1 MHNAAQYQ
9 PHPQPSASRLTL
21 VEVDSPPDTQPVGV
35 SAAWRKLLMQA
46 EMAAPHVQVAAIEG
60 EHGTGKH
67 TLARYLFSRSPL
79 AGAVFQR
86 RDAREWLV
94 NDADPATLAG
104 FTYLDRVDLLAPP
117 GQGLLLG
124 VLKALQDRPP
134 GRFVLLGS
142 SQTSLRQMAAQ
153 GLLLPDLAFRLTAVR
168 FAVPPLRQRREDITV
183 LAQSLLDRICH
194 LYQQRP
200 VILGP
205 GSLARL
211 LQHNWPGNVREL
223 AAVLETALLE
233 AANGVIRPDD
243 LALPSG
249 LETQLDVQQQQ
260 QQQQPGMHADTL
272 NLDAVIQHHVQY
284 VLDLNRGNKLRAARQ
299 LGISRST
306 LYRILGNENILT
318 H

>member
-1 MHNAAQYQ
+1 MHNAAQYR
-9 PHPQPSASRLTL
+9 PLPLPSASGLTL
-21 VEVDSPPDTQPVGV
+21 DEVESPAQSQPVGV

-46 EMAAPHVQVAAIEG
+46 DMAAPHVQVATIEG
-60 EHGTGKH
+60 EHGVGKH

-79 AGAVFQR
+79 SCAGFLR

-94 NDADPATLAG
+94 TDADPSTLAG

-134 GRFVLLGS
+134 GRFIMLAS

-168 FAVPPLRQRREDITV
+168 FAIPPLRQRREDISV
-183 LAQSLLDRICH
+183 LAQSLLERICTV
-194 LYQQRP
+194 YQQRP
-200 VILGP
+200 VIFGA
-205 GSLARL
+205 GTLARL

-233 AANGVIRPDD
+233 AVNGVIRPDD
-243 LALPSG
+243 LALPTG
-249 LETQLDVQQQQ
+249 LETPSEMRPATQT
-260 QQQQPGMHADTL
+260 GTL

-306 LYRILGNENILT
+306 LYRILGNEGILA

>member
-9 PHPQPSASRLTL
+9 PHALPSISRLTL
-21 VEVDSPPDTQPVGV
+21 VEVESPPETQPVGV

-67 TLARYLFSRSPL
+67 TLARYLFLRSPL
-79 AGAVFQR
+79 AGTSFQR

-94 NDADPATLAG
+94 NDADPATLTG

-117 GQGLLLG
+117 GQGLLLS

-205 GSLARL
+205 GTLARL
-211 LQHNWPGNVREL
+211 LQHTWPGNVREL

-243 LALPSG
+243 LALPSS
-249 LETQLDVQQQQ
+249 LETPLEAHQQA
-260 QQQQPGMHADTL
+260 GLHSDSL

-306 LYRILGNENILT
+306 LYRILGNENILS